1 MTDDT
6 MEVTLP
12 KNKYTMEFVSLH
24 LKDREKVIQLGL
36 SFLEDGKR
44 ILQNKDNT
52 HWEEKLATCHAE
64 LSRVKRSTHDE
75 RLLHEAEK
83 KRICETIRASE
94 SLRYQSEVKVYREK
108 IHRLEGEL
116 DTIGTRSRTLHERLS
131 KEFQERSRDR
141 ETNFERKQDKAT
153 TAAAEHLRRRE
164 EKYEAKIAQLEE
176 KVESFHQTKDNFI
189 VRGQNSTFLGQDGEE
204 LTCHA
209 LTTLF
214 PKAEIIDT
222 HKTGGRGDFILK
234 TAKLCCMIETK
245 NHKTNVGRIDVDKF
259 YKDIEANAEFQC
271 AIFASL
277 KSGVVNRA
285 DFHVEFRNKKP
296 IIFLTHVKKNIK
308 HLKLALLIL
317 QILTD
322 ISKENIMAKEKIDR
336 VNHII
341 PVIKRR
347 WGTMRSSVATFQTTM
362 NKLIDDQENSI
373 REMLKI

>member
-1 MTDDT
+1 
-6 MEVTLP
+6 
-12 KNKYTMEFVSLH
+12 
-24 LKDREKVIQLGL
+24 
-36 SFLEDGKR
+36 
-44 ILQNKDNT
+44 
-52 HWEEKLATCHAE
+52 
-64 LSRVKRSTHDE
+64 
-75 RLLHEAEK
+75 
-83 KRICETIRASE
+83 
-94 SLRYQSEVKVYREK
+94 
-108 IHRLEGEL
+108 
-116 DTIGTRSRTLHERLS
+116 
-131 KEFQERSRDR
+131 
-141 ETNFERKQDKAT
+141 
-153 TAAAEHLRRRE
+153 
-164 EKYEAKIAQLEE
+164 
-176 KVESFHQTKDNFI
+176 
-189 VRGQNSTFLGQDGEE
+189 
-204 LTCHA
+204 
-209 LTTLF
+209 
-214 PKAEIIDT
+214 
-222 HKTGGRGDFILK
+222 
-234 TAKLCCMIETK
+234 MIETK